1 MPRARLNDESAESD
15 AQFAFLMVVCVDQS
29 LLIVNT
35 INTTHNATQNT
46 LQLSNSEHFPDISWK
61 KNLF

>member
-15 AQFAFLMVVCVDQS
+15 VQFAFPMVVRVDQS

-35 INTTHNATQNT
+35 ISGGGSAC
-46 LQLSNSEHFPDISWK
+46 
-61 KNLF
+61 